1 MAPSPSVRSGY
12 GTISAR
18 SYSSVAPKPLQV
30 GQAPLGLL
38 NENSW
43 GDGTGAMWP
52 SLGHWKRVVN
62 FRDGGWRTADDSARA
77 TVCSASSVSVSAVRR
92 PPSAVRGD
100 AAPAPPTDA

>member
-62 FRDGGWRTADDSARA
+62 FRDG
-77 TVCSASSVSVSAVRR
+77 VRR
-92 PPSAVRGD
+92 PPSAVRGT
-100 AAPAPPTDA
+100 ASPSPSLNAVSNASANVVRSGGETA